1 MMVVL
6 MTTQVL
12 KLKLFNGWGTNRQS
26 IEGQILIAR
35 SPSLSSISSIMVP
48 NTGVKVVLV
57 LVIKVIPTAVLI
69 RATSSVPQ
77 RLTIQTKANAVTG
90 ALSSAGAFSSF
101 FADAFAERKASI
113 RSAGAIVTMSNSP
126 LLFSLP

>member
-1 MMVVL
+1 
-6 MTTQVL
+6 
-12 KLKLFNGWGTNRQS
+12 
-26 IEGQILIAR
+26 
-35 SPSLSSISSIMVP
+35 
-48 NTGVKVVLV
+48 
-57 LVIKVIPTAVLI
+57 VIKVIPTAVLI

-113 RSAGAIVTMSNSP
+113 TSAGAIGTMSNSP